1 MGFPLPP
8 RSPGATCDPG
18 GGSPAIGRATTG
30 PTAALEKQS
39 HAHRGLVEVRDL
51 NGPEWCMVMKISW
64 DSNGMSM
71 TYLIV
76 F

>member
-8 RSPGATCDPG
+8 SPGATCDPG

-39 HAHRGLVEVRDL
+39 HAYRGLVEVRDL
-51 NGPEWCMVMKISW
+51 NGSLHGVTVMVFSRGW
-64 DSNGMSM
+64 
-71 TYLIV
+71 
-76 F
+76 